1 MMMNMKDEVEEIDAR
16 ELVELDFL
24 EAVAARLPDDTDVLK
39 ALGDLYTRVGRYEK
53 GLDID
58 GRLAKLC
65 PKDPQVWYNLGCS
78 LALLKKRDAALQSL
92 KKAVTLGYNDY
103 EWMSRD
109 ADLKSLREENVF
121 KSLIRKLSL
130 CAEKKQNDAEN
141 A

>member
-1 MMMNMKDEVEEIDAR
+1 MRDEIKEIDAR

-24 EAVAARLPDDTDVLK
+24 EAVAVRLPEDAEVLK

-58 GRLAKLC
+58 SRLAKLC

-78 LALLKKRDAALQSL
+78 LALLNKREAALQSL
-92 KKAVTLGYNDY
+92 KKAVKLGYSDH

-109 ADLKSLREENVF
+109 ADLRSLREEQGF
-121 KSLIRKLSL
+121 KMLLNKLTA
-130 CAEKKQNDAEN
+130 CVEKSQNGPEDA
-141 A
+141 

>member
-1 MMMNMKDEVEEIDAR
+1 MRDEIKEIDDR

-24 EAVAARLPDDTDVLK
+24 EAVAVRLPEDAEVLK

-58 GRLAKLC
+58 SRLAKLC

-78 LALLKKRDAALQSL
+78 LALLNKREAALQSL
-92 KKAVTLGYNDY
+92 KKAVKLGYSDH

-109 ADLKSLREENVF
+109 ADLRSLREEQGF
-121 KSLIRKLSL
+121 KMLLNKLTA
-130 CAEKKQNDAEN
+130 CVEKSQNGSEDA
-141 A
+141 

>member
-1 MMMNMKDEVEEIDAR
+1 M
-16 ELVELDFL
+16 ELDFL
-24 EAVAARLPDDTDVLK
+24 EAVAVRLPEDAEVLK

-58 GRLAKLC
+58 SRLAKLC

-78 LALLKKRDAALQSL
+78 LALLNKREAALQSL
-92 KKAVTLGYNDY
+92 KKAVKLGYSDH

-109 ADLKSLREENVF
+109 ADLRSLREEQGF
-121 KSLIRKLSL
+121 KMLLNKLTA
-130 CAEKKQNDAEN
+130 CVEKSQNGSEN

>member
-1 MMMNMKDEVEEIDAR
+1 MRDEIKEIDDR

-24 EAVAARLPDDTDVLK
+24 EAVAVRLPEDDEVLK

-58 GRLAKLC
+58 SRLAKLC

-78 LALLKKRDAALQSL
+78 LALLNKREAALQSL
-92 KKAVTLGYNDY
+92 KKAVKLGYSDH

-109 ADLKSLREENVF
+109 ADLRSLREEQGF
-121 KSLIRKLSL
+121 KMLLNKLTA
-130 CAEKKQNDAEN
+130 CMEKSQNGSEN

>member
-1 MMMNMKDEVEEIDAR
+1 MRDEIKEIDAR

-24 EAVAARLPDDTDVLK
+24 EAVAVRLPEDAEVLK

-58 GRLAKLC
+58 SRLAKLC

-78 LALLKKRDAALQSL
+78 LALLNKREAALQSL
-92 KKAVTLGYNDY
+92 KKAVKLGYSDH

-109 ADLKSLREENVF
+109 ADLRSLREEQGF
-121 KSLIRKLSL
+121 KMLLNKLTA
-130 CAEKKQNDAEN
+130 CVEKSQNGSEDA
-141 A
+141 

>member
-1 MMMNMKDEVEEIDAR
+1 MRDEIKEIDAR

-24 EAVAARLPDDTDVLK
+24 EAVAVRLPEDAEVLK

-58 GRLAKLC
+58 SRLAKLC

-78 LALLKKRDAALQSL
+78 LALLNKREAALQSL
-92 KKAVTLGYNDY
+92 KKAVKLGYSDH

-109 ADLKSLREENVF
+109 ADLRSLREEQGF
-121 KSLIRKLSL
+121 KTLLDKLTA
-130 CAEKKQNDAEN
+130 CMEKSQNGPEN

>member
-1 MMMNMKDEVEEIDAR
+1 MKDEIKEIDAR

-24 EAVAARLPDDTDVLK
+24 EAVAVRLPEDAEVLK

-58 GRLAKLC
+58 SRLAKLC

-78 LALLKKRDAALQSL
+78 LALLNKREAALQSL
-92 KKAVTLGYNDY
+92 KKAVKLGYSDH

-109 ADLKSLREENVF
+109 TDLRSLREEQGF
-121 KSLIRKLSL
+121 KMLLNKLTA
-130 CAEKKQNDAEN
+130 CMEKSQNGPEN